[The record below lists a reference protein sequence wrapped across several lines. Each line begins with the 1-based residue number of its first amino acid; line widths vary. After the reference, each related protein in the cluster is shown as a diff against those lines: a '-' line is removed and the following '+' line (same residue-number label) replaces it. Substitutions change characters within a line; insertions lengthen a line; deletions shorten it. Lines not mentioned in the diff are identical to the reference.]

1 MSTASAHCNFYN
13 QLGAPSP
20 VNLSLLPNH
29 WAVFTYASTMRY
41 GSEEHS
47 NLLDMPFPERT
58 LVEVQLQGHKLALN
72 PYHGRDTVEQEMDEF
87 GFQYEGEPPQ
97 FHAALITPT
106 LLTLVTYGTDGTWTQ
121 VEHPIKDGCLEYE
134 GKFYGD
140 FSIDVVT
147 KV

>member
-1 MSTASAHCNFYN
+1 MSTAQAHCNFYN
-13 QLGAPSP
+13 QLGSPAPLKL
-20 VNLSLLPNH
+20 NLLPDH
-29 WAVFTYASTMRY
+29 WACFTYASTMRY

-47 NLLDMPFPERT
+47 DLLDGPFPERT
-58 LVEVQLQGHKLALN
+58 LVEVQLQGHKLELN
-72 PYHGRDTVEQEMDEF
+72 PYHGRDTTDQEMEEF
-87 GFQYEGEPPQ
+87 GFNYEGTRPQ

-106 LLTLVTYGTDGTWTQ
+106 LVTLVTYHVDGTWTK